1 MLTSEGSDRLQFTLH
16 TDGGCSPNPGPG
28 GWAFVLEHDG
38 TLTEQFGGE
47 PKSTNNRMEL
57 TAVIRGFEAA
67 LEVSGGG
74 SPAIELIGDSQYVL
88 KGLTEWMPGWKAN
101 NWTRKVSGSRKPVL
115 NEDLWRQLDSLKSE
129 FELTVTW
136 VKGHSGHPSNERCD
150 VLVKDGIRSI
160 GGTVA

>member
-1 MLTSEGSDRLQFTLH
+1 MDFTLH

-38 TLTEQFGGE
+38 KAIEQFGGE
-47 PKSTNNRMEL
+47 SDSTNNRMEL

-67 LEVSGGG
+67 LEASEGGL
-74 SPAIELIGDSQYVL
+74 PRIELIGDSQYVL

-101 NWTRKVSGSRKPVL
+101 NWTRKVSGRRKPVL
-115 NEDLWRQLDSLKSE
+115 NDDLWRQLDTLKDRI
-129 FELTVTW
+129 ELAVTW
-136 VKGHSGHPSNERCD
+136 VKGHSGHPGNERCD
-150 VLVKDGIRSI
+150 LLVKDGIRSI

>member
-1 MLTSEGSDRLQFTLH
+1 MLTQEGQDALDFTLH

-28 GWAFVLEHDG
+28 GWAFVLEHEG
-38 TLTEQFGGE
+38 TATEQFGGE
-47 PKSTNNRMEL
+47 AQSTNNRMEL

-67 LEVSGGG
+67 LAVSSAV
-74 SPAIELIGDSQYVL
+74 SPRIELIGDSQYVL

-115 NEDLWRQLDSLKSE
+115 NEDLWRRLDDLKSQI
-129 FELTVTW
+129 ELDVTW
-136 VKGHSGHPSNERCD
+136 VKGHSGHPGNERCD
-150 VLVKDGIRSI
+150 LLVKDGIRSI

>member
-1 MLTSEGSDRLQFTLH
+1 MDFTLH

-28 GWAFVLEHDG
+28 GWAFVLEQNG
-38 TLTEQFGGE
+38 ALSEQFGGE
-47 PKSTNNRMEL
+47 VDSTNNRMEL

-67 LEVSGGG
+67 LEASEGG
-74 SPAIELIGDSQYVL
+74 SPRIELIGDSQYVL

-115 NEDLWRQLDSLKSE
+115 NEDLWRRLDDLKAE
-129 FELTVTW
+129 IELTVTW
-136 VKGHSGHPSNERCD
+136 VKGHSGHPGNERCD
-150 VLVKDGIRSI
+150 RLVKDGIRSI